1 MFTHM
6 RTCAQ
11 QRRNKGT
18 VKQRACIHIA
28 RGYICYACA
37 GDRVKTPKVVLQS
50 VSTGCQLG
58 IGPQVSQSRALLATS
73 SLQRRPLEP
82 SMLIVYLGGACSP
95 PEAGGLSMI
104 NCTGG
109 CPSMAKRYRW
119 FATSPG
125 SVTGP
130 DTTSFRGI
138 TKREPPPCSSV
149 TGVTT
154 PTRDTIAIASQ
165 VPHASVRNG
174 APTRHLA
181 PLPRALVSH
190 LPCQVWPTK
199 HTQNNIL
206 TTHTT

>member
-1 MFTHM
+1 MFTRM

-11 QRRNKGT
+11 QTRSKAPSDNK
-18 VKQRACIHIA
+18 RACTSQEVTFAMLAQVIESQHQ
-28 RGYICYACA
+28 RLSCKVCPSHLG
-37 GDRVKTPKVVLQS
+37 TPS
-50 VSTGCQLG
+50 AAPTGCQLG

-95 PEAGGLSMI
+95 PEAGGVSMI

-130 DTTSFRGI
+130 DTTSSRSI
-138 TKREPPPCSSV
+138 TKREPPPCSSPVEVAAQESQRQLV
-149 TGVTT
+149 T
-154 PTRDTIAIASQ
+154 Q
-165 VPHASVRNG
+165 
-174 APTRHLA
+174 
-181 PLPRALVSH
+181 
-190 LPCQVWPTK
+190 
-199 HTQNNIL
+199 
-206 TTHTT
+206 